1 MDAATEAKTAVEDAQ
16 RELRR
21 SREEKGERFVPRF
34 FTCRDGR
41 WVPKIR
47 LARCNCAMPSLRF
60 AQPTAGKRC
69 RVDSIDRGFHVGSGN
84 HPDVYCLSHREPRL
98 CCINACQDIGR
109 SGINYN
115 PGILRLRWRSQC
127 SIGIAHDH
135 QPSSW
140 RVGALE
146 AMLGVGEADVALS
159 IP

>member
-69 RVDSIDRGFHVGSGN
+69 RVDSIDRGFHVGSGITLMFIVFHIVN
-84 HPDVYCLSHREPRL
+84 RDFVASTHVR
-98 CCINACQDIGR
+98 
-109 SGINYN
+109 
-115 PGILRLRWRSQC
+115 ILVDL
-127 SIGIAHDH
+127 
-135 QPSSW
+135 
-140 RVGALE
+140 V
-146 AMLGVGEADVALS
+146 
-159 IP
+159 